1 MDNYFFCL
9 STSSRRVKYPL
20 FAPSRNALSAP
31 FVLWP
36 RTSPSHGE
44 NRGSSP
50 LGSAIHLPHPARAT
64 HGAAPG
70 RVTQHSP
77 GRYTLQA
84 AYSLR
89 SRGVLMNFDSAMS
102 SAHVGIR
109 KGITDMSS
117 NAAKIASA
125 RSGDPA
131 DLARPAG
138 EHRDQPP
145 RHRGLRQGNEDPRRH
160 PGHVHRHRGLS
171 DHPSSSSR
179 ARRSPSASSTKYN
192 TAAPT
197 TNSAT
202 TAHSEARVLPV
213 MRPTRPIKPGPN
225 TAANL
230 PSML

>member
-50 LGSAIHLPHPARAT
+50 LVSAIHLPHPARAT

-70 RVTQHSP
+70 RVTQHST

-89 SRGVLMNFDSAMS
+89 SRGVLMNIDSAMS
-102 SAHVGIR
+102 SR
-109 KGITDMSS
+109 T
-117 NAAKIASA
+117 SA
-125 RSGDPA
+125 YEKA
-131 DLARPAG
+131 
-138 EHRDQPP
+138 
-145 RHRGLRQGNEDPRRH
+145 
-160 PGHVHRHRGLS
+160 
-171 DHPSSSSR
+171 
-179 ARRSPSASSTKYN
+179 T
-192 TAAPT
+192 PT
-197 TNSAT
+197 
-202 TAHSEARVLPV
+202 
-213 MRPTRPIKPGPN
+213 
-225 TAANL
+225 
-230 PSML
+230 